1 MNATDTIDLRV
12 RRVDAFATMEL
23 ARASGNFS
31 TAQRAKDRLE
41 SLGVRVRYLRTR
53 WPKQTR
59 RAADQG
65 ERP

>member
-31 TAQRAKDRLE
+31 TAQEAKDCLE
-41 SLGVRVRYLRTR
+41 SLGIRVRYLWTR
-53 WPKQTR
+53 RPKQTR